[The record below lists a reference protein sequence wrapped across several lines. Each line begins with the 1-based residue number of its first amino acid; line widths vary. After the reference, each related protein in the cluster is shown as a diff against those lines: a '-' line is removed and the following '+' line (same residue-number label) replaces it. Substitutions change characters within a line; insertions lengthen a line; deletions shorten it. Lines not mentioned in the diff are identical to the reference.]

1 MTLSLGNRFVCL
13 MIHYRISRLILA
25 AAALSL
31 GACSNPQSV
40 VQSGDRV
47 HLKGQIDQNMAN
59 KFASLDLA
67 TANTVV
73 ITSSGGNSLPALEIS
88 QMIVKH
94 GLNVEARDVCAS
106 ACASYIFVAGNGRTV
121 APNTLLAFHSGSAAF
136 LDLYDRVPED
146 LEEVE
151 PGERLLLANRLEQEL
166 YQSVGADINLLR
178 LSTALRGLQCFR
190 VRKRA
195 NGTSAIEPAY
205 LATGFAPTK
214 SILES
219 YGIEVSGDNLPK
231 TVTDLKAI
239 AKFQFGA
246 PENIPLIMLPS
257 DEDSALTAEE
267 ISSRILW
274 QNFRPCEDGLS

>member
-1 MTLSLGNRFVCL
+1 MK
-13 MIHYRISRLILA
+13 HYRFSRLIIA
-25 AAALSL
+25 TAALCL
-31 GACSNPQSV
+31 GACSNAQSV

-88 QMIVKH
+88 QLIVKH
-94 GLNVEARDVCAS
+94 DLNVEARDVCAS

-151 PGERLLLANRLEQEL
+151 PGERLLLASRLEREL
-166 YQSVGADINLLR
+166 YQSVGASTNLLR
-178 LSTALRGLQCFR
+178 LGTALRGLQCFR
-190 VRKRA
+190 VRKRE

-205 LATGFAPTK
+205 LAAGFAPTK
-214 SILES
+214 SILRS

-231 TVTDLKAI
+231 TVADLKAI
-239 AKFQFGA
+239 AEFQFGA
-246 PENIPLIMLPS
+246 PDNIPLIMLPS

-267 ISSRILW
+267 ISRRIPW